1 MVSDI
6 LHPGAKFGEFGFWL
20 EQTVTDLDD
29 PIAQAQELRKII
41 CRHELVPNTR
51 LLGLAPIH
59 LSNQFEARARMRF
72 FIEDD
77 LQLEVLESAIDS
89 VTLSSKKEFGDEEKW
104 GFRLE
109 QSSDLLKIVIK
120 VLINRF
126 NGNGG

>member
-1 MVSDI
+1 
-6 LHPGAKFGEFGFWL
+6 
-20 EQTVTDLDD
+20 
-29 PIAQAQELRKII
+29 
-41 CRHELVPNTR
+41 
-51 LLGLAPIH
+51 
-59 LSNQFEARARMRF
+59 MRF